1 MAIDPSGISKALS
14 LVRPARIE
22 SVREFRGAQQ
32 FSIGRELQSPNLFP
46 LATLEIVEKPTA
58 VRTPNGLWIRCGH
71 ESLIHRLLADV
82 GYLNGFTAFGVELPK
97 GSQAIARATDKH
109 NPIAGAR
116 VFGPPIVKAT
126 IRQQRD
132 LSRSRVS
139 RENSL
144 ANDSSGAFC
153 YNVCHQTLMTRLGRV
168 CRRKLELTLKT
179 LPFASVCS
187 SGATSRPR
195 PTASR
200 RLSLEFQLR

>member
-82 GYLNGFTAFGVELPK
+82 GYLNGFTAFGSSFQKEAKPL
-97 GSQAIARATDKH
+97 RAPLT
-109 NPIAGAR
+109 N
-116 VFGPPIVKAT
+116 T
-126 IRQQRD
+126 IQSPER
-132 LSRSRVS
+132 
-139 RENSL
+139 
-144 ANDSSGAFC
+144 ASSGRPSSKRPSVNNATFPEAGLA
-153 YNVCHQTLMTRLGRV
+153 VRIPWPTTHLALSVTTFVTRL
-168 CRRKLELTLKT
+168 
-179 LPFASVCS
+179 
-187 SGATSRPR
+187 
-195 PTASR
+195 
-200 RLSLEFQLR
+200 